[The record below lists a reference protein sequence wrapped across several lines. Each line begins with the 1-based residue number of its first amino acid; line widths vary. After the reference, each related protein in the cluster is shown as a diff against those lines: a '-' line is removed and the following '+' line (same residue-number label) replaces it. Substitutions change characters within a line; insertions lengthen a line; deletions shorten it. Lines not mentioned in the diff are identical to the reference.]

1 MKNCVDQKLKNLKR
15 RIIMEENKITQLNYV
30 NMPKANKNI
39 VDNERRKIKTVRGIK
54 KLNNKKTRLA
64 KQQ

>member
-1 MKNCVDQKLKNLKR
+1 
-15 RIIMEENKITQLNYV
+15 MEENKITQLNYV

-54 KLNNKKTRLA
+54 KLNNKKCT
-64 KQQ
+64 